1 MTLQMA
7 NLWKFICIRIFQKR
21 FTSGHA
27 SASFSFTFKTAC
39 SKRLQVSWR
48 KSESHKVHESSKAS
62 QRNRCRSDLRVW
74 SAICQNKNT
83 SDVHGRNPAPVDM
96 ENLPCLLFFARFHII
111 SQLVSRVSCINS
123 PQFWQPPD
131 SFSATSVLK
140 KAVLLSLFNT
150 SRQANPETKMEVSE
164 LFVNFGGRR
173 WVSCFYGWV
182 MFHLHVAWRKGN
194 WCNSSDLQRM
204 FIRFHENLS
213 VVQEK
218 SRFPKYE
225 RPTARLLKFP
235 APPVAQNWSLNWER
249 TSLILS
255 NKFLEDSWRTAPE
268 ALICPSV
275 RFKGLC
281 NQAPSRCV
289 SSHLSYSLLLP
300 VLAYSQATLEKMCQ
314 PPMATPP
321 VGAARF
327 AGKPC
332 PPRVDQG
339 WLDQAEWASVFGCS
353 RRNL

>member
-1 MTLQMA
+1 MTLQMV

-83 SDVHGRNPAPVDM
+83 SDVHGRNPARWHGESSMFVVF
-96 ENLPCLLFFARFHII
+96 CRFHII
-111 SQLVSRVSCINS
+111 SQLVSRISSINS

-150 SRQANPETKMEVSE
+150 SRQANPETKMEVFE

-225 RPTARLLKFP
+225 RPTARLLKFL

-255 NKFLEDSWRTAPE
+255 NKFLEDSWRTAPVSKDF
-268 ALICPSV
+268 AIKLQAVVSVVICPTVFSLFLHIPKLL
-275 RFKGLC
+275 RKRCASHG
-281 NQAPSRCV
+281 NPSCWCRKVCWKAV
-289 SSHLSYSLLLP
+289 S
-300 VLAYSQATLEKMCQ
+300 A
-314 PPMATPP
+314 
-321 VGAARF
+321 
-327 AGKPC
+327 
-332 PPRVDQG
+332 
-339 WLDQAEWASVFGCS
+339 
-353 RRNL
+353 